1 MPKGLRQLHFQPTGD
16 WSQRTGTMDP
26 EWPRTTRLNRTL
38 VPTRGRQTGQL
49 PMLGTHMKTV
59 AITIDAG
66 MLASVAPLAG
76 PHSHTATRTKILR
89 AAAGEHPAHIAP
101 PAEQERER
109 AVLRRHRAP
118 LS

>member
-26 EWPRTTRLNRTL
+26 EWPRRTRLNRTL

-59 AITIDAG
+59 AITIDEA
-66 MLASVAPLAG
+66 MLESVDRLAG
-76 PHSHTATRTKILR
+76 HHRDTPNQSTILTAAVRDDPPRLAPADQEQHEPSVFRRQLR
-89 AAAGEHPAHIAP
+89 
-101 PAEQERER
+101 
-109 AVLRRHRAP
+109 
-118 LS
+118 